1 MMLRESLS
9 DTTLES
15 RLTYI
20 RLNHTAAYTRTRY
33 LYVVRVTK
41 VLDNDIPVLHGT
53 WAGHHPNN
61 RTPNSPPSIKPAC
74 AVNRR
79 PTTSP
84 PRPPHPPHPT
94 HPTSPHPP
102 ASPPQALR
110 TRKASQR
117 AESTKRALTS
127 CSSAADSASPA
138 PLRDLYS

>member
-1 MMLRESLS
+1 MLRESLS

-53 WAGHHPNN
+53 SLGRPSSQQQNTQF
-61 RTPNSPPSIKPAC
+61 TPTSIKP

-79 PTTSP
+79 PTTR
-84 PRPPHPPHPT
+84 RPHAHPT
-94 HPTSPHPP
+94 HLTTPHFTPPTRESP
-102 ASPPQALR
+102 AGTLQALR
-110 TRKASQR
+110 TRKA
-117 AESTKRALTS
+117 
-127 CSSAADSASPA
+127 
-138 PLRDLYS
+138 